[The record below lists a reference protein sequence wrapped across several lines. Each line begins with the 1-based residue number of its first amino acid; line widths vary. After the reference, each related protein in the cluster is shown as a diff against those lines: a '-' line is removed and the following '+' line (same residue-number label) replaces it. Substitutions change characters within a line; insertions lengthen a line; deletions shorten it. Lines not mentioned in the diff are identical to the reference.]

1 MRLQVKSG
9 FDYVHLQ
16 LLAVVL
22 VMIGVGA
29 GIYYFG
35 NLYGSR
41 AQITHIVRAPSVF

>member
-1 MRLQVKSG
+1 MRLQVKGG

-22 VMIGVGA
+22 MMIGVGA
-29 GIYYFG
+29 GLYYFG

-41 AQITHIVRAPSVF
+41 AQITHIVRAPNMF